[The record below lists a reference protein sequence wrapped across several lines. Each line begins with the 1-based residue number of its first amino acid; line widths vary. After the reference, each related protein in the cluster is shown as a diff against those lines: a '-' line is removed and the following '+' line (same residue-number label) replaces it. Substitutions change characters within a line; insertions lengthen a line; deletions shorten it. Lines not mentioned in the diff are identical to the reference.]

1 MLPNFKI
8 ILADV
13 HFAKLYCVCA
23 CVSAYVFV
31 MTSNERKLFEI
42 FQVMSSFYLILYS

>member
-31 MTSNERKLFEI
+31 MTNSQYKPVGNFPSNVKFLRNT
-42 FQVMSSFYLILYS
+42 V